1 MSYHSLLLRSLEA
14 TMFIP
19 LAVRVSCV
27 GMPMSGRVKD
37 YMEREFFEID
47 IEASALEA
55 SKTMMAK
62 SSDYLLVLDRERPVG
77 IVTDLD
83 LVMKVMA
90 TEKEPSEVKVS
101 EIMSTPL
108 IMIDPD
114 ATFEEAKETLI
125 EHGIRRLPVARDNIF
140 YGLFTGRDLGKH
152 FQEYEERVAGDIVK
166 HMSLVSRLLG
176 RVGY

>member
-1 MSYHSLLLRSLEA
+1 MGMS
-14 TMFIP
+14 
-19 LAVRVSCV
+19 
-27 GMPMSGRVKD
+27 MSGRVKD
-37 YMEREFFEID
+37 YMERDFFEID

-62 SSDYLLVLDRERPVG
+62 SSDYLLVLEKERPVG

-83 LVMKVMA
+83 LVLKVMA
-90 TEKEPSEVKVS
+90 TEKDPSKVKVS

-114 ATFEEAKETLI
+114 ATVEEAIEVLI
-125 EHGIRRLPVARDNIF
+125 EHGIRRLPVARDDIF

-152 FQEYEERVAGDIVK
+152 FQEYEERVAGDIIK

>member
-1 MSYHSLLLRSLEA
+1 
-14 TMFIP
+14 
-19 LAVRVSCV
+19 
-27 GMPMSGRVKD
+27 MSGRVKD

-101 EIMSTPL
+101 EIMSPL
-108 IMIDPD
+108 
-114 ATFEEAKETLI
+114 
-125 EHGIRRLPVARDNIF
+125 R
-140 YGLFTGRDLGKH
+140 
-152 FQEYEERVAGDIVK
+152 
-166 HMSLVSRLLG
+166 SS
-176 RVGY
+176 